1 MSLFLNTE
9 AASALSIFLVL
20 PDLIKAKEKPIRGRP
35 CNVALCLR
43 YYLGR
48 HIYKNNRPAS
58 VPCDPPSS
66 PCQPQACSECGC
78 ITAPLLGAPFR
89 GKFMQALMHALQ
101 RVWVS
106 GSPGGA
112 DSVLTAV
119 RPHWAVFWGPC
130 LLPAQQPL
138 CALRM
143 TTLGFQPLQGSAR

>member
-66 PCQPQACSECGC
+66 PCQPHVSPTLVMSVCLGPSVPACSLCPICQVGVAKQIDAWEQEYPAVERG
-78 ITAPLLGAPFR
+78 APLLP
-89 GKFMQALMHALQ
+89 
-101 RVWVS
+101 
-106 GSPGGA
+106 SP
-112 DSVLTAV
+112 
-119 RPHWAVFWGPC
+119 
-130 LLPAQQPL
+130 
-138 CALRM
+138 
-143 TTLGFQPLQGSAR
+143 